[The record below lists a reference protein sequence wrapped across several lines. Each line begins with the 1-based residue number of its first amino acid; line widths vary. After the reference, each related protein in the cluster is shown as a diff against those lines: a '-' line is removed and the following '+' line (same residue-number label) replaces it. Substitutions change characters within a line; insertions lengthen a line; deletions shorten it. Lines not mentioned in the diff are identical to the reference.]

1 MSDEPTRILQQQ
13 ILDRLGSV
21 ETRMASLEE
30 RAEKRLAETR
40 PIWERV
46 LTELEAMRQDMDSMR
61 RDMDSMRRDMDNG
74 FRTLGKK
81 TEVLNK
87 QVFEVRTDKGLL
99 AERMEKLKPEPQR

>member
-21 ETRMASLEE
+21 ETRMASLDE
-30 RAEKRLAETR
+30 RVEKRLAETR

-46 LTELEAMRQDMDSMR
+46 LSELEAMRQDMDSMR
-61 RDMDSMRRDMDNG
+61 RDMDNG
-74 FRTLGKK
+74 FRTLAKK

-87 QVFEVRTDKGLL
+87 QVFEVRTDQGLL
-99 AERMEKLKPEPQR
+99 EERIEKLEPKT